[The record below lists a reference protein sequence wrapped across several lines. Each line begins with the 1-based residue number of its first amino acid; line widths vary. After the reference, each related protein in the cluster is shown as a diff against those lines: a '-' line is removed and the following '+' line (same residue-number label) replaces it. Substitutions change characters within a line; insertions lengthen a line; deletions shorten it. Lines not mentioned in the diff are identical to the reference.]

1 MRDFFATFGPTSNVR
16 ITMQQQNLPTINAR
30 YWTAIVAPAGT
41 PPEIVGKLN
50 AAINAITTSKEMD
63 ETLSRLSA
71 KAKVG
76 SPADVTAF
84 MAAETRKWNEVISAA
99 NIKGD

>member
-1 MRDFFATFGPTSNVR
+1 VIRSPQFASVPT
-16 ITMQQQNLPTINAR
+16 TIEAGFPKLQGT
-30 YWTAIVAPAGT
+30 YWTAVAAPAGT
-41 PPEIVGKLN
+41 PPEVINKLN
-50 AAINAITTSKEMD
+50 AVINAITSSKEME

-76 SPADVTAF
+76 SPVDVAAF
-84 MAAETRKWNEVISAA
+84 MAAETRKWGEVISAA